1 MSLPPF
7 GSSVLEPDLLRREK
21 EAHMMLNRSRMEQ
34 VLDGRKKNKT
44 NKRCIIAELY
54 PEHGL
59 IIMFTL
65 TVQR

>member
-1 MSLPPF
+1 
-7 GSSVLEPDLLRREK
+7 
-21 EAHMMLNRSRMEQ
+21 MMLNRSRMEQ
-34 VLDGRKKNKT
+34 VLDGRKKI